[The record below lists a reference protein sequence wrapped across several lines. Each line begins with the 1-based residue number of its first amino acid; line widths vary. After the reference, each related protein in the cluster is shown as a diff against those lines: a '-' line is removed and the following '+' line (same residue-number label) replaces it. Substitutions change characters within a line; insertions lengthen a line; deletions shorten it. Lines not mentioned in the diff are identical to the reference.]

1 MHLPKRHIPTASA
14 SRSIK
19 RIKLLP
25 ASGKLGGGQFLRKE
39 SKKRKGVEQIM
50 ATQTAPARKG
60 RDTVLMT
67 EGSIFRNI
75 LLFSAPLILGNLLQQ
90 TYNAADSIIVGN
102 FVGSNALAAVGSS
115 TSLIYLL
122 IAFSQGASVG
132 ASVIVS
138 QYLGAKDDK
147 KVRLSVHTAFTISA
161 ILGILLTIGG
171 LLFSKRILVMMG
183 TPAEVLPDSVRY
195 LQIYSAGLIFNVVY
209 NMAAGILNAAGNSRK
224 SLGYLAAA
232 AVTNIG
238 VDLLLIGVFGWGV
251 TGAAVA
257 TTMSQAV
264 SCVLA
269 LGYLVRVNADYR
281 VDPRALRIHAGMA
294 KRIVQ
299 IGLPT
304 GIQNMVISLSNVLV
318 QASVNTFGAAAMAG
332 FGAYL
337 KIDGFCVLPMLSFG
351 MAITTFVGQNYG
363 AGNFARM
370 KKGMWVTIAMGISYT
385 IVMGIFLILFARQ
398 TLSLF
403 SNDEAV
409 IDYGVQALY
418 VFCPFYWVP
427 SIMHAL
433 AGTVRGVGKSI
444 PPMIALLFSMCIFRI
459 IYLKIILPHFDTI
472 FGIYI
477 LYPISWAMGMVLMVL
492 YVWKGNWCTYQK

>member
-1 MHLPKRHIPTASA
+1 MST
-14 SRSIK
+14 
-19 RIKLLP
+19 
-25 ASGKLGGGQFLRKE
+25 
-39 SKKRKGVEQIM
+39 
-50 ATQTAPARKG
+50 TNAPAQKK

-75 LLFSAPLILGNLLQQ
+75 LFFSAPLILGNLLQQ

-138 QYLGAKDDK
+138 QYLGAQDGKR
-147 KVRLSVHTAFTISA
+147 VRLSVHTAFAIA
-161 ILGILLTIGG
+161 GILGVLLTIGG
-171 LLFSKRILVMMG
+171 LLFSKRILIAMG

-195 LQIYSAGLIFNVVY
+195 LQIYSAGLVFNVLY

-238 VDLLLIGVFGWGV
+238 VDLVLIGLFGWGV

-269 LGYLVRVNADYR
+269 MGYLLRVDADYR
-281 VDPRALRIHAGMA
+281 VTPHEIRIHPLMA

-299 IGLPT
+299 VGLPT
-304 GIQNMVISLSNVLV
+304 GIQNMVISLSNILV

-337 KIDGFCVLPMLSFG
+337 KVDGFCVLPMMSFS

-363 AGNFARM
+363 AGKLDRM
-370 KKGMWVTIAMGISYT
+370 KKGMWVTIAMGVVYT
-385 IVMGIFLILFARQ
+385 VVLGGLLILFERQ
-398 TLSLF
+398 VLGLF
-403 SNDEAV
+403 SQDEAV
-409 IDYGVQALY
+409 IDFGVQALRI
-418 VFCPFYWVP
+418 FCPFYWIP
-427 SIMHAL
+427 AIMHAL
-433 AGTVRGVGKSI
+433 AGTVRGTGKSV
-444 PPMIALLFSMCIFRI
+444 PPMLALLFSMCIFRI
-459 IYLKIILPHFDTI
+459 IYLKTILPFFDTI

-477 LYPISWAMGMVLMVL
+477 LYPISWTMGMVLMIL
-492 YVWKGNWCTYQK
+492 YTWKGHWCHYQK